1 MRRWNDAM
9 ESPSLNKS
17 HWRKSGQWFALQ
29 RRHAE
34 IIVADTEVAKAF
46 KQYVPRMPNSS
57 PMLLTPHGLAAGL
70 YCTASR
76 SFDTA
81 RHML

>member
-1 MRRWNDAM
+1 M

-34 IIVADTEVAKAF
+34 IIVADTEVAEAF
-46 KQYVPRMPNSS
+46 KQYVPD
-57 PMLLTPHGLAAGL
+57 A
-70 YCTASR
+70 
-76 SFDTA
+76 
-81 RHML
+81 